1 MSVSTDGDVRVQRE
15 PGHVACV
22 ILDRPAARNAITPKM
37 AQALEAAADELEQDP
52 SIRVVVLTGAG
63 AQAFSAGA
71 DLATVA
77 AGRDQELLR
86 PRGGYL
92 GLASYPRRKPWI
104 AAVRGVAAGGG
115 LELALS
121 CDMIVAG
128 VTARLGLPETRRG
141 TLAGACGVYRLPQR
155 VPQAIALEWLLT
167 GDLVPAERAHAVG
180 LVNHLVDDE
189 QVLAAALSL
198 ATRIAA
204 NSPQAVRESLAVARV
219 AARLDDV
226 AAQALTEAA
235 CARMRLSPDGRE
247 GALAFLE
254 KREPN
259 WCD

>member
-52 SIRVVVLTGAG
+52 LIRVVVLTGAG

-128 VTARLGLPETRRG
+128 VTAHLGLPETRRG

-167 GDLVPAERAHAVG
+167 GDLVPAHTRSAWSIIWSMTSRCWPRRCHWRRASPPIRRRLFVKAWRWRGLPHA
-180 LVNHLVDDE
+180 
-189 QVLAAALSL
+189 SM
-198 ATRIAA
+198 TRRRR
-204 NSPQAVRESLAVARV
+204 P
-219 AARLDDV
+219 
-226 AAQALTEAA
+226 
-235 CARMRLSPDGRE
+235 
-247 GALAFLE
+247 
-254 KREPN
+254 
-259 WCD
+259 